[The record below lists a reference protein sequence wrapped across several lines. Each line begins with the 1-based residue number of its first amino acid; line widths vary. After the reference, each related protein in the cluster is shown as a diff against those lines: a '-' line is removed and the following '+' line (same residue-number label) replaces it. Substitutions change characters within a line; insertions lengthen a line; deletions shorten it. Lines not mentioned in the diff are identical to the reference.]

1 MAVTGAPYGERSL
14 RDQLE
19 EYCKKRLYPFHM
31 PGHKRRM
38 EPAPGL
44 PFSWDLTEVPGTD
57 DLHDAQGV
65 LLEAM
70 QRTARLCG
78 ADRTWY
84 LVNGS
89 TCGLLAG
96 IRALVRPGSEV
107 ICARNCHKAVF
118 HALELAG
125 CRVHWLM
132 PPVDPD
138 WGICGSISAAMV
150 SDALRRHPHS
160 RAVILTSPTYEG
172 ILSPVE
178 EICRECHRRG
188 IPVLVDEAHGA
199 HLIPCSEKYG
209 FPRGALACGA
219 DLVVQSPHKTL
230 PSLTQ
235 TALLH
240 MRGALADAG
249 RIEEEL
255 DVFETSSPSYPLM
268 ASLDGCTD
276 ILSRRGDE
284 LFGAWAERIGRFE
297 FMVRNLRYIRI
308 LNCFFAEDSLDPGMF
323 YSCDPGKILIDAGGA
338 GLSGS
343 GLAGVLREEYGMET
357 EMSEGNLV
365 LAMTSVCDDEDALDR
380 LAAALKEIDAK
391 SGELLPADELLAGER
406 KKAQDRKA
414 GAAEKGGAGPFAG
427 NRKNAQ
433 ADKAGAAEKG
443 GVIRRKPAS
452 AKASAG
458 AAALRDFLYQLERCR
473 PAAACTM
480 AQARAQDWEEVPL
493 RQASGRVCA
502 EYLYFYPPGIP
513 FLAPGEIIG
522 DKMLRLLLQARECGA
537 VPFRKKSGSGIRCL
551 RE

>member
-1 MAVTGAPYGERSL
+1 
-14 RDQLE
+14 
-19 EYCKKRLYPFHM
+19 M

-65 LLEAM
+65 LFEAM
-70 QRTARLCG
+70 ERTARLCG

-96 IRALVRPGSEV
+96 IRALVHPGSEV

-150 SDALRRHPHS
+150 GNAIQRHPNS
-160 RAVILTSPTYEG
+160 EAVILTSPTYEG
-172 ILSPVE
+172 ILSPVD
-178 EICRECHRRG
+178 EICQICHKRG

-199 HLIPCSEKYG
+199 HLIPCSEKSG
-209 FPRGALACGA
+209 FPKGALACGA
-219 DLVVQSPHKTL
+219 DVVVQSPHKTL

-240 MRGALADAG
+240 IRGSLVDAG

-255 DVFETSSPSYPLM
+255 DIFETSSPSYPLM

-276 ILSRRGDE
+276 ILIRQGDA
-284 LFGAWAERIGRFE
+284 LFEAWAERIARFE
-297 FMVRNLRYIRI
+297 FKVRDMRYLRVLNLFSAEKSFDSR
-308 LNCFFAEDSLDPGMF
+308 LFF
-323 YSCDPGKILIDAGGA
+323 SCDPGKILIDAGGA

-343 GLAGVLREEYGMET
+343 GLARILREKYGMET
-357 EMSEGNLV
+357 EMSEGSLV

-380 LAAALKEIDAK
+380 LAAALSEIDEK
-391 SGELLPADELLAGER
+391 RTEQFADERKNLKEQKGGAELPSDER
-406 KKAQDRKA
+406 KNAKEQKNCAELPSDDRKNA
-414 GAAEKGGAGPFAG
+414 KEQKGGAAEGGG
-427 NRKNAQ
+427 KSS
-433 ADKAGAAEKG
+433 
-443 GVIRRKPAS
+443 S
-452 AKASAG
+452 AKASDRAS
-458 AAALRDFLYQLERCR
+458 ASALRDLFYELALCR
-473 PAAACTM
+473 PAAASTM
-480 AQARAQDWEEVPL
+480 AQARAQAWEEVPL
-493 RQASGRVCA
+493 WQASGRVCA

-522 DKMLRLLLQARECGA
+522 DKLLRLLMRAQECGA
-537 VPFRKKSGSGIRCL
+537 VPFRKNMESGIRCI

>member
-1 MAVTGAPYGERSL
+1 MAVTGVLHGDGSL

-19 EYCKKRLYPFHM
+19 EYCEKGLYPFHM

-38 EPAPGL
+38 EPAAGL

-138 WGICGSISAAMV
+138 WGICGSISADMV
-150 SDALRRHPHS
+150 SNALLRHPHS

-178 EICRECHRRG
+178 EICRECHGRG

-199 HLIPCSEKYG
+199 HLIPSSEKYG

-240 MRGALADAG
+240 IRGTLVDAG

-276 ILSRRGDE
+276 ILIRKGDD
-284 LFGAWAERIGRFE
+284 LFGAWAERIARFV
-297 FMVRNLRYIRI
+297 FMVRNLRYIRV
-308 LNCFFAEDSLDPGMF
+308 LNCFSAEDSLDPGMF

-343 GLAGVLREEYGMET
+343 GLARILRENYGMET
-357 EMSEGNLV
+357 EMSEGSLV

-380 LAAALKEIDAK
+380 LAAALSEIDGKRNEPPAGGGK
-391 SGELLPADELLAGER
+391 ST
-406 KKAQDRKA
+406 QDRKA
-414 GAAEKGGAGPFAG
+414 GGAGLFEG
-427 NRKNAQ
+427 DRKSTRDN
-433 ADKAGAAEKG
+433 KGVAAEKG
-443 GVIRRKPAS
+443 GVPRRKPAFE
-452 AKASAG
+452 KASAG
-458 AAALRDFLYQLERCR
+458 AGVLRDLLYQLERCR

-493 RQASGRVCA
+493 RQASGRICA

-537 VPFRKKSGSGIRCL
+537 VPFRKKSGSGIRCI